1 MVSIHERART
11 MTEIEKVV
19 EQINKIISSAD
30 FPLVVVQDVNKRLMD
45 CREVGYAKQQLRYLQ
60 NVKKAMEA
68 REV

>member
-1 MVSIHERART
+1 
-11 MTEIEKVV
+11 MTELEKVV

-60 NVKKAMEA
+60 NVKKAMMGGLNDRQTNIA
-68 REV
+68 GQ